1 MLKYLAKIS
10 MDIFPSV
17 LATIIGAYIVNHY
30 INARPAADTPAVV
43 VAPADAGKN
52 SKPAD
57 VANLPVPG
65 VKAKGVSEKSISD
78 KGASDKPA
86 AEKPAET
93 KPAETKA
100 TETRA
105 TETKATE
112 TKATETK
119 ATETKATETKAADEA
134 ASRGRTPAHEKA
146 VAKST
151 PAAPAAAA
159 PVVEANS
166 AAASAAVTPDAN
178 DLARAAIER
187 LRKSPE
193 GKAAEKA
200 AEAKSTETR
209 PSEIKPA
216 EAKAAERMSEPAV
229 QEASRIPEA
238 PRNVTVVPSTVRP
251 LPPPINVSTPSPDA
265 YGSGGSS
272 QANPPYTASLG
283 NDDPN
288 RLTPPA
294 DIPVPVI
301 APPLDLRADAGSPA
315 PRPKTNVAD
324 EMLSGMKS
332 MFHAVLPKSA
342 TPD

>member
-30 INARPAADTPAVV
+30 INARPTADTPAAV

-52 SKPAD
+52 GKPAD
-57 VANLPVPG
+57 VANLPAPG
-65 VKAKGVSEKSISD
+65 VKAKGVSEKSISE
-78 KGASDKPA
+78 KSAADKPA
-86 AEKPAET
+86 ADKPA
-93 KPAETKA
+93 
-100 TETRA
+100 
-105 TETKATE
+105 
-112 TKATETK
+112 
-119 ATETKATETKAADEA
+119 AAHD
-134 ASRGRTPAHEKA
+134 KA
-146 VAKST
+146 VAKSSPAAST
-151 PAAPAAAA
+151 PATPAAA

-166 AAASAAVTPDAN
+166 APAAASPAVTPDAN

-200 AEAKSTETR
+200 AEAKSTETK
-209 PSEIKPA
+209 PSAEAKSSEIKSS
-216 EAKAAERMSEPAV
+216 ETKSSESKAAERTPEQPAV
-229 QEASRIPEA
+229 QEASRVPEA
-238 PRNVTVVPSTVRP
+238 PRIVTAVPSTVRP

-265 YGSGGSS
+265 YGNGGSS
-272 QANPPYTASLG
+272 QANPPYTASVG

-301 APPLDLRADAGSPA
+301 APPLDLRADAGAAA

>member
-30 INARPAADTPAVV
+30 INAKPAADTPAAL

-52 SKPAD
+52 GKPAD
-57 VANLPVPG
+57 VANLPAPG
-65 VKAKGVSEKSISD
+65 VKAKGISEKSISD
-78 KGASDKPA
+78 KSASDKPA

-93 KPAETKA
+93 KAA
-100 TETRA
+100 
-105 TETKATE
+105 
-112 TKATETK
+112 
-119 ATETKATETKAADEA
+119 ETKAADVAPGET
-134 ASRGRTPAHEKA
+134 SHGRTPAHEKA

-151 PAAPAAAA
+151 PTAPAAA
-159 PVVEANS
+159 PLVEANS
-166 AAASAAVTPDAN
+166 VPAAASPVATPDAN

-193 GKAAEKA
+193 GKAAE
-200 AEAKSTETR
+200 AKSTEIKPFEIK
-209 PSEIKPA
+209 PSEIKPV
-216 EAKAAERMSEPAV
+216 EAKSSETKAAERTPEPAV
-229 QEASRIPEA
+229 QEASRIPET
-238 PRNVTVVPSTVRP
+238 PRNVIVVPSTVRP

-265 YGSGGSS
+265 YGNRGAS
-272 QANPPYTASLG
+272 QANPPYTASVG

-288 RLTPPA
+288 RPTPPA

-324 EMLSGMKS
+324 DMLSGMKS

>member
-30 INARPAADTPAVV
+30 INARPAADTPAAV
-43 VAPADAGKN
+43 VAPADAGK
-52 SKPAD
+52 KPAD
-57 VANLPVPG
+57 MANLPGPG

-78 KGASDKPA
+78 KSAADKPA
-86 AEKPAET
+86 ADKPA
-93 KPAETKA
+93 
-100 TETRA
+100 
-105 TETKATE
+105 
-112 TKATETK
+112 
-119 ATETKATETKAADEA
+119 ETKAADEA
-134 ASRGRTPAHEKA
+134 ASHGRTPAHDKA

-151 PAAPAAAA
+151 PAAPAAA
-159 PVVEANS
+159 PVVEASS
-166 AAASAAVTPDAN
+166 APAAGSPAATPDAN

-200 AEAKSTETR
+200 AEAKSTE
-209 PSEIKPA
+209 SKPA
-216 EAKAAERMSEPAV
+216 EAKAPEKSPEPAV
-229 QEASRIPEA
+229 QEASRTPEA
-238 PRNVTVVPSTVRP
+238 PRIVTAVPTTVRP
-251 LPPPINVSTPSPDA
+251 LPPPINVSTPSPEA
-265 YGSGGSS
+265 YGNGAAS
-272 QANPPYTASLG
+272 QANPPYTASVG
-283 NDDPN
+283 NDNPN

-301 APPLDLRADAGSPA
+301 APPLDLRADAGAPM

>member
-30 INARPAADTPAVV
+30 INAKPAADTPAAV

-52 SKPAD
+52 GKSAD
-57 VANLPVPG
+57 VANRPAPG

-93 KPAETKA
+93 K
-100 TETRA
+100 
-105 TETKATE
+105 
-112 TKATETK
+112 
-119 ATETKATETKAADEA
+119 AADVAPGE

-146 VAKST
+146 VAKSSSVAST
-151 PAAPAAAA
+151 PTAPAAA

-166 AAASAAVTPDAN
+166 APAAASAAAAPDAN

-193 GKAAEKA
+193 GRAAEKA
-200 AEAKSTETR
+200 AEAKSTETK
-209 PSEIKPA
+209 PFEMKPFEIKPA
-216 EAKAAERMSEPAV
+216 EAKAAERTPEPAV

-238 PRNVTVVPSTVRP
+238 PRNVTAVPSTVRP

-283 NDDPN
+283 NDNPN

-294 DIPVPVI
+294 DIPVPAI
-301 APPLDLRADAGSPA
+301 APPLDLRADAGA
-315 PRPKTNVAD
+315 ATPRPKTNVAD

>member
-30 INARPAADTPAVV
+30 INARPAADTPAAV

-52 SKPAD
+52 GKPAD
-57 VANLPVPG
+57 VANLPAPG

-78 KGASDKPA
+78 KSTSDKPV
-86 AEKPAET
+86 AEKPA
-93 KPAETKA
+93 
-100 TETRA
+100 
-105 TETKATE
+105 
-112 TKATETK
+112 
-119 ATETKATETKAADEA
+119 AAHD
-134 ASRGRTPAHEKA
+134 KA
-146 VAKST
+146 VAKSSPAAST
-151 PAAPAAAA
+151 PAAPAAA

-166 AAASAAVTPDAN
+166 APAAASPAVTPDAN

-200 AEAKSTETR
+200 AEAKSTETK
-209 PSEIKPA
+209 PSA
-216 EAKAAERMSEPAV
+216 EAKSSETKSSESKAAERTPEQPAV
-229 QEASRIPEA
+229 QEASRVPEA
-238 PRNVTVVPSTVRP
+238 PRVVTAVPSTVRP

-265 YGSGGSS
+265 YGNGGSS
-272 QANPPYTASLG
+272 QANPPYTASVG
-283 NDDPN
+283 NDNPN

-294 DIPVPVI
+294 DIPVPMI
-301 APPLDLRADAGSPA
+301 APPLDLRADAGVAA

>member
-30 INARPAADTPAVV
+30 INARPAADTPAAV

-52 SKPAD
+52 GKPAD
-57 VANLPVPG
+57 VANLPAPG
-65 VKAKGVSEKSISD
+65 VKAKGVSEKSISE
-78 KGASDKPA
+78 KSAADKPA
-86 AEKPAET
+86 ADKPA
-93 KPAETKA
+93 
-100 TETRA
+100 
-105 TETKATE
+105 
-112 TKATETK
+112 
-119 ATETKATETKAADEA
+119 AAHD
-134 ASRGRTPAHEKA
+134 KA
-146 VAKST
+146 VAKSS
-151 PAAPAAAA
+151 PAASTPAAA

-166 AAASAAVTPDAN
+166 APAAASPTVTPDAN

-200 AEAKSTETR
+200 AEAKSTETK
-209 PSEIKPA
+209 PSA
-216 EAKAAERMSEPAV
+216 EAKSSETKSSESKAAERTPEQPAV
-229 QEASRIPEA
+229 QEASRVPEA
-238 PRNVTVVPSTVRP
+238 PRIVTAVPSTVRP

-265 YGSGGSS
+265 YGNGGSS
-272 QANPPYTASLG
+272 QANPPYTASVG
-283 NDDPN
+283 NDNPN

-301 APPLDLRADAGSPA
+301 APPLDLRADAGAPV